1 MMSCKMYG
9 FWSRRL
15 ALNACS
21 TPVFCV
27 TLSPFPDHFKPYQ
40 WLRLKGMACV
50 LQGYPESLIKRKKI
64 PEVFQ
69 MLSVILNEY

>member
-1 MMSCKMYG
+1 MTSGKTYG

-27 TLSPFPDHFKPYQ
+27 TLSTFPDLFKPYH
-40 WLRLKGMACV
+40 WLWLKGMACV
-50 LQGYPESLIKRKKI
+50 LHCYHDSLIKRKKS
-64 PEVFQ
+64 Q
-69 MLSVILNEY
+69 